1 MNMTQKIF
9 RPILISGL
17 LFSLILTTACT
28 SKNDAQENHVSESEH
43 EVMDQLKTRPIQ
55 NFPNTAN
62 DAHDIAVLE
71 KYQQTFTENNNALEA
86 DLKKRSLDGN
96 LTAEIDHQLKRDGIE
111 SALNMLKE
119 LDLKTEQGRYIQGLY
134 YQYWENQAKIYDAKK
149 QSTDAELK
157 NPADAVK
164 GMGDMLTADDQL
176 EHWKGTQPKS

>member
-1 MNMTQKIF
+1 MTQKIF
-9 RPILISGL
+9 RPIFISGL
-17 LFSLILTTACT
+17 FCTILFTTACT
-28 SKNDAQENHVSESEH
+28 SKNDTQENQVSESEH

-55 NFPNTAN
+55 NFPNTVN

-71 KYQQTFTENNNALEA
+71 KYQQTLTENNNALEA
-86 DLKKRSLDGN
+86 DLKKRSVDGN
-96 LTAEIDHQLKRDGIE
+96 LTTEIDHQLKRDGIE

-134 YQYWENQAKIYDAKK
+134 YQYWENQAKVYDEKK

>member
-62 DAHDIAVLE
+62 DAYDIAVLE

-134 YQYWENQAKIYDAKK
+134 YQYWENQAKVYDEKK